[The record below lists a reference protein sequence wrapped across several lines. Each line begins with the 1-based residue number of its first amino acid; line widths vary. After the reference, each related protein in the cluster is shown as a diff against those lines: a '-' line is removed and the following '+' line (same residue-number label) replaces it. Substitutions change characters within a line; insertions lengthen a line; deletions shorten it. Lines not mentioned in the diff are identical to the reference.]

1 MYYYVSVHHFET
13 AAVTQQQVHC
23 YRGTVEGVG
32 GLGRGGSARLFPREA
47 VVAMAQQC
55 DAEAAR
61 GKDHITRTHGI

>member
-23 YRGTVEGVG
+23 YRGTVEGG
-32 GLGRGGSARLFPREA
+32 GALLFPREA

>member
-1 MYYYVSVHHFET
+1 MYYYVSDHHFET

-32 GLGRGGSARLFPREA
+32 VGLSARLFPREA